1 MQPLAKLSSIVLPL
15 VRDNIDTDAIIP
27 AAYIRSLTT
36 DPATGLFARWRYR
49 PDGSADPAFV
59 LNEPRYAGANVLLS
73 GANFGCGS
81 SRENAVWALQ
91 RYGVR
96 CVIALG
102 YSDIFHANCF
112 KNGVLPIVVG
122 PRDHADLVRASTRD
136 VPYAVEIDVASG
148 VVAGADGFTCHFEL
162 DERKRALLINGI
174 DEIDATL
181 ASSARILAFREHH
194 RQAKPWLYGVA
205 AQPMK
210 GHR

>member
-102 YSDIFHANCF
+102 YGDIFHANCF

-122 PRDHADLVRASTRD
+122 PL
-136 VPYAVEIDVASG
+136 
-148 VVAGADGFTCHFEL
+148 
-162 DERKRALLINGI
+162 
-174 DEIDATL
+174 
-181 ASSARILAFREHH
+181 EHEH
-194 RQAKPWLYGVA
+194 
-205 AQPMK
+205 
-210 GHR
+210 